1 MNSHVSHILL
11 LSRLSADI
19 HVVNPISTIILANVQ
34 ISEPSKGFLVSALL
48 FKAGRAGPQ
57 GVLRGRRASP
67 NSGLSGALSASQE
80 G

>member
-11 LSRLSADI
+11 LSWLSADI
-19 HVVNPISTIILANVQ
+19 HVVNPILANVQ

-57 GVLRGRRASP
+57 GVLRGRTASP